1 MRIPCADAFPSLL
14 RSRSPCAQPGG
25 AALTEGVATVV
36 TLAGSAAF
44 EGFLL
49 HSAGATLGAPSTGAA
64 QCGGIGHTDKSSKS
78 SVTFNL
84 TPPVGATSV
93 TITGFVLVS
102 ATQWYAVQTVLSV
115 AHAPA
120 AAPAAALPPT
130 PPPPLPPPTPPPRP
144 PLPPG
149 PELYDG
155 GASYCAS
162 ASAFCVAWSA
172 DIAAS
177 SATFFVRAPGAAY
190 VAIGF
195 AEEYGTMAP
204 ADVWV
209 VWSDAG
215 GAGVLS
221 RRRNA
226 NGYEPPVVMPL
237 PAGSHVA
244 YAAQVAGV
252 LEAVFHVP
260 LPRYMTTAEAQAEVG
275 LMGRRRRLQSASG
288 GAVNFIWSV
297 GSQAPARE
305 AGWLRQHGSD
315 SASRGIAI
323 IDLLCEVGTPS
334 KCVLESGQLPR
345 FTHLHAIALAGF
357 LVTVGAGAVAHAA
370 RRRLFALECVAQYSL
385 ALTPLA
391 PLAARLGLSS
401 QGLPELLLLLGYA
414 LTLGFY
420 LAAALKA
427 HPASAARAVG
437 SLLPPTFGVALLP
450 ITRMSVFTPLLGIS
464 FERAIAYHRSA
475 SGVAMCI
482 MAAHIAMMVCERGVA
497 TMTTRTE
504 NSRGQGAVF
513 GTASAA
519 TFAAL
524 VALAAPPVRRY
535 SWEAFKTAH
544 MMLFPTAL
552 VLAVLHAKLMLPYL
566 APAVLLW
573 VADMALRALR
583 CARSHPLST
592 LVALPG
598 GAVRLDVTTAGRVAV
613 APGQYAFVQLPE
625 LGPAEW
631 HPFSCVCVPGRPE
644 GIGFVIGRGKPGSFA
659 ARLAALAAVTPKPV
673 LRVRVDGAY
682 GGPRLQLHSYTSVV
696 LLAGGVGI
704 TPFASICNDLVAAAH
719 AGHSALGAAM
729 LVWAVRD
736 AAAIDTWIPG
746 LLPALQTSGLFT
758 VRVCVTGA
766 PPGDDAERGGGV
778 TYGRPDVDQA
788 VRDAVLAAH
797 EAGAPPR
804 RVAVMACGPP
814 GLIADAQRA
823 AAAQGCHFHAELFSL
838 N

>member
-1 MRIPCADAFPSLL
+1 VLTLA
-14 RSRSPCAQPGG
+14 CAQPGG

-36 TLAGSAAF
+36 TLAGSVAF

-49 HSAGATLGAPSTGAA
+49 RSAGATLAAPSTGGA

-78 SVTFNL
+78 SVTFEL

-93 TITGFVLVS
+93 TVTGFVLVS
-102 ATQWYAVQTVLSV
+102 ISGWYAVQTVLAV
-115 AHAPA
+115 APAPA

-130 PPPPLPPPTPPPRP
+130 PPLPPPTPPPRP

-155 GASYCAS
+155 GASYCIS
-162 ASAFCVAWSA
+162 GSAFCVAWSA
-172 DIAAS
+172 DLAAS
-177 SATFFVRAPGAAY
+177 TATFFVRAPGAAY
-190 VAIGF
+190 VALGF
-195 AEEYGTMAP
+195 GEEYGTMAP

-221 RRRNA
+221 HRHND
-226 NGYEPPVVMPL
+226 NGYAPPVVMPL
-237 PAGSHVA
+237 PAGSGVA
-244 YAAQVAGV
+244 YAAQVDGV

-260 LPRYMTTAEAQAEVG
+260 LPHSMTTAEAQAAARAV
-275 LMGRRRRLQSASG
+275 GRRRRLTSAPG

-305 AGWLRQHGSD
+305 GGWLRQHGSD

-334 KCVLESGQLPR
+334 TCVLESGQLPR
-345 FTHLHAIALAGF
+345 FTRLHAIALAGF

-385 ALTPLA
+385 ARTPLA
-391 PLAARLGLSS
+391 PLAAKLGASS

-414 LTLGFY
+414 LTLGIY

-450 ITRMSVFTPLLGIS
+450 ITRMSVFTPLLGVS
-464 FERAIAYHRSA
+464 FERAIAYHRFA

-482 MAAHIAMMVCERGVA
+482 MAAHIAMMVCERGVDI
-497 TMTTRTE
+497 MTTRTE

-583 CARSHPLST
+583 AARSHPLSA

-659 ARLAALAAVTPKPV
+659 ARLAALAALTPKPV

-682 GGPRLQLHSYTSVV
+682 GGPRLQLHSYTAVV

-719 AGHSALGAAM
+719 AGDSALSAAT

-736 AAAIDTWIPG
+736 AAAINTWIPG
-746 LLPALQTSGLFT
+746 LLPATSGLFT
-758 VRVCVTGA
+758 VRVFVTGA

-788 VRDAVLAAH
+788 VRDAALAAH
-797 EAGAPPR
+797 DAGAPPR

-814 GLIADAQRA
+814 SLIAAAQAA